1 MEYVSGGELFQLIK
15 KYKRLTEDMV
25 VFYLAEVINHLL
37 IFFIK
42 INYNLIY

>member
-25 VFYLAEVINHLL
+25 VFYLAEVT
-37 IFFIK
+37 K
-42 INYNLIY
+42 IH

>member
-25 VFYLAEVINHLL
+25 VFYLAEVITKYSK
-37 IFFIK
+37 IK
-42 INYNLIY
+42 NN